1 MRSMTFLHGPVHR
14 GAPFIGSLLSL
25 TLALCS
31 ACTDDPGTDGEETG
45 DEETGAENEEPV
57 FFPPGTKLIP
67 EGDVWRGCLEGDDA
81 CDDDEKPGGFV
92 RVSSFFIDRFEV
104 TAEDYNECVDDGV
117 CLDTMD
123 DPDCNLFAGRIDH
136 PINCVTYEMA
146 ASYCGWRGLRLPTEA
161 EWERAARGDELLL
174 YPWGEQAPDCSLAAV
189 DECGSSTVPV
199 GSKRNGDSP
208 FGIADMAGNVSEWV
222 SDFYDDG
229 YYAASAGQDD
239 PKGPS
244 DGMTRSIK
252 GSAFT
257 VPGSFPAQ
265 RISKRNAADP
275 GTVLRIYGIRCAR
288 DR

>member
-1 MRSMTFLHGPVHR
+1 MEEGDTEG
-14 GAPFIGSLLSL
+14 
-25 TLALCS
+25 
-31 ACTDDPGTDGEETG
+31 ETG
-45 DEETGAENEEPV
+45 TEPAEPV

-67 EGDVWRGCLEGDDA
+67 EGDVWRGCLESDGE
-81 CDDDEKPGGFV
+81 CDDDERPGGLV
-92 RVSSFFIDRFEV
+92 HVSAFFIDRFEV

-123 DPDCNLFAGRIDH
+123 SPDCNLSAGRFDH
-136 PINCVTYEMA
+136 PINCVTYNMA

-161 EWERAARGDELLL
+161 EWERAARGDALTL
-174 YPWGEQAPDCSLAAV
+174 YPWGDTAPDCSLAAV

-208 FGIADMAGNVSEWV
+208 FGIADMTGNVSEWV
-222 SDFYDDG
+222 SDFYDAG
-229 YYAASAGQDD
+229 YYAASAGEDD
-239 PKGPS
+239 PKGPA
-244 DGMTRSIK
+244 DGMVRSVK

-257 VPGSFPAQ
+257 VPGGFPAH
-265 RISKRNAADP
+265 RISKRNAVDP